1 MDVIDGCDSISYR
14 GFHKWW
20 YLQIIIHLGLGLSM
34 NQPSIFG
41 VPPFMETRNNAIYE
55 KPHLLMV
62 IELDVMNQYDIA
74 F

>member
-1 MDVIDGCDSISYR
+1 MVVTQYHIEVSTNGGTFKSSSILDWD
-14 GFHKWW
+14 FPW
-20 YLQIIIHLGLGLSM
+20 

-55 KPHLLMV
+55 KPLFLMV

-74 F
+74 Y